1 MGKKNK
7 EQDDRLVVK
16 LKDGVLVE
24 DDGGFMNFMPY
35 HQPCDIGMIMGF
47 GMFDEDLDEDASDTS
62 KNNVIDFQAAKAR
75 LRK

>member
-1 MGKKNK
+1 MGKKTK
-7 EQDDRLVVK
+7 EDERLVVK
-16 LKDGVLVE
+16 LKDGVLIE

-47 GMFDEDLDEDASDTS
+47 GMFDDEEEDSVVVD
-62 KNNVIDFQAAKAR
+62 NVIDFQAAKKR